1 MTYTERKEKES
12 YLLYLIEHKRLN
24 SLEKVAGDYN
34 CSIRTIKR
42 MLNSL
47 RYEGYN
53 IRYCRK
59 SNKYFMAK

>member
-1 MTYTERKEKES
+1 MTYAERKEKES

-24 SLEKVAGDYN
+24 SLEKVAVDYN

-42 MLNSL
+42 MLSGL

-59 SNKYFMAK
+59 SNKYFIAK